1 MVKLPMVGRGEGQS
15 HELTRHTPQP
25 GVSADARGSEE
36 THVYSPP
43 DLPSQQTQAERLLDF
58 SPGRS
63 IRVNLTEVNVPASAR
78 SAESEPSRPACLC

>member
-1 MVKLPMVGRGEGQS
+1 MIKLPVVGRGEGQS
-15 HELTRHTPQP
+15 HELTQHTLQP

-36 THVYSPP
+36 THVNSPP
-43 DLPSQQTQAERLLDF
+43 DLSSQQAQEERLLDF

-63 IRVNLTEVNVPASAR
+63 ISVNLTEVNVPASAR